1 MTKNIIK
8 AIILSAITAMTLTG
22 CMNNER
28 AHGPIIH
35 AQAAGKDTTSTSTI
49 TEVEKPVTST
59 TSKVEKPETSTET
72 KPEETS
78 STVSNV
84 EKPATSTTSETSS
97 STTSSKPSTPEV
109 EKPVSSTTTQETSK
123 PSSQPVEEPVHN
135 HSFSKATC
143 TTPATCISCG
153 ATQGTPTN
161 HNFYNGVCTTCGTTD
176 PSYVAPHNC
185 NKDGHIWGDS
195 YTKVETE
202 NTEIIEVH
210 TIAGNGYDSTLA
222 LRYFGRTATTNDF
235 EAVFGPGHTWGASS
249 TKVKTNAT
257 KTTTKYFHTCKEC
270 GKSEMYDS
278 TEVVD
283 PGTKWEFVTPRSNF
297 NTIWYDI
304 NNVPQSVRDDVAK
317 DDSNVDDFLQGLLSS
332 GNWDW

>member
-1 MTKNIIK
+1 MKNAVKTITVA
-8 AIILSAITAMTLTG
+8 AIAALMLTG
-22 CMNNER
+22 CAEKSEQTLGVGDSKIVESSSVTSENE
-28 AHGPIIH
+28 
-35 AQAAGKDTTSTSTI
+35 KSET
-49 TEVEKPVTST
+49 TEVT
-59 TSKVEKPETSTET
+59 KPETSTET

-161 HNFYNGVCTTCGTTD
+161 HNFYNGICTTCGTTD

-202 NTEIIEVH
+202 TTEIFEDH
-210 TIAGNGYDSTLA
+210 TIMGNGYDITMA
-222 LRYFGRTATTNDF
+222 NRYFGRTATTAEFD
-235 EAVFGPGHTWGASS
+235 AVFGPGHTWGASS
-249 TKVKTNAT
+249 TTVKTTAT

-278 TEVVD
+278 TEVVN
-283 PGTKWEFVTPRSNF
+283 PGTKWELRTPNSIIC

-304 NNVPQSVRDDVAK
+304 NNVPQSVRDWVAQ
-317 DDSNVDDFLQGLLSS
+317 DDANVDDFLQGLLGS
-332 GNWDW
+332 GNY

>member
-1 MTKNIIK
+1 MKKTIK
-8 AIILSAITAMTLTG
+8 AIIAVTAAALMLTG
-22 CMNNER
+22 CAEKSEQALGVGDSIIEGSSSVTSENE
-28 AHGPIIH
+28 
-35 AQAAGKDTTSTSTI
+35 KSET
-49 TEVEKPVTST
+49 TEVT
-59 TSKVEKPETSTET
+59 KPETSTET

-84 EKPATSTTSETSS
+84 EKPATSTTSETS

-161 HNFYNGVCTTCGTTD
+161 HNFYNGICTTCGTTD

-185 NKDGHIWGDS
+185 NKDGHIWGES

-202 NTEIIEVH
+202 STEIIDVH
-210 TIAGNGYDSTLA
+210 DIAGNGYDYTMA
-222 LRYFGRTATTNDF
+222 QKYFGRTATTNDF
-235 EAVFGPGHTWGASS
+235 EAVFGPGHTWGSSS
-249 TKVKTNAT
+249 TRVKTTAT

-270 GKSEMYDS
+270 GKSEMYDF
-278 TEVVD
+278 TEVVN
-283 PGTKWEFVTPRSNF
+283 PGTKWEKCTPSSASC

-304 NNVPQSVRDDVAK
+304 NNVPQSVRDWVAAEDADK
-317 DDSNVDDFLQGLLSS
+317 DDFLQGLLSS